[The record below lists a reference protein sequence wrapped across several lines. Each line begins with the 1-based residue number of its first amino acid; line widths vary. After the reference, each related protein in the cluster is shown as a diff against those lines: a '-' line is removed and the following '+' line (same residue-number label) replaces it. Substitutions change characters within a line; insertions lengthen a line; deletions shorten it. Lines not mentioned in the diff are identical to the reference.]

1 MPTPNPQTPPQIRS
15 PSFPEPR
22 LGASSPAL
30 RRSYDPRPDVAG
42 RWRSDDEPAQQF
54 RTNQGRDGEK
64 KRAKH
69 QQPRWTWTLS
79 RSAQQERRRGEALLL
94 VAVLRGR
101 LPPRPLLRIA
111 WHWRHRQPSTSPCG
125 VRASACVR
133 ITPAETT
140 KPARGAVKAKGGERR
155 AGQGFLLPSFPCCG
169 AVQFSFHLP
178 LHLP

>member
-1 MPTPNPQTPPQIRS
+1 MPTPNPHTPPQIRS

-22 LGASSPAL
+22 LSASSPAL
-30 RRSYDPRPDVAG
+30 RRSYDPRLDVAG
-42 RWRSDDEPAQQF
+42 RWRSDDAPALQF
-54 RTNQGRDGEK
+54 RTNQRRGGETK
-64 KRAKH
+64 SAKH

-79 RSAQQERRRGEALLL
+79 RSAVQERRRGEALVL

-133 ITPAETT
+133 ITPAEAP
-140 KPARGAVKAKGGERR
+140 KPTRGAVNGTREESGP
-155 AGQGFLLPSFPCCG
+155 GFLTSFSCCG